1 MTGRAGQDG
10 ARETGGDAYTGG
22 AAEATAPVYTIR
34 SLRANLREALAT
46 VRETGVPAIIAE
58 RGERPVA
65 VLVAYA
71 SWAAQRGD
79 GSHCEMRAWAEPPAG
94 SGRTNGHPEPDP
106 QVGAAQP
113 AQSAAPPLPAGWGV
127 ESVPARTAAGEQT
140 AIPPGWR
147 VEKSGWGL

>member
-1 MTGRAGQDG
+1 MTGCGGQDG

-22 AAEATAPVYTIR
+22 ATEATAPVYTIR

-65 VLVAYA
+65 VLVDYA
-71 SWAAQRGD
+71 SWAAQQSD
-79 GSHCEMRAWAEPPAG
+79 GSHCGMRAWTEPPAG
-94 SGRTNGHPEPDP
+94 SGRTNGHPEPAP
-106 QVGAAQP
+106 LVRAAQP
-113 AQSAAPPLPAGWGV
+113 AQSAAPPLPAGWGGA
-127 ESVPARTAAGEQT
+127 STPARTAAGEPA

-147 VEKSGWGL
+147 VAQDDWGL

>member
-1 MTGRAGQDG
+1 MT
-10 ARETGGDAYTGG
+10 
-22 AAEATAPVYTIR
+22 ATVYTIR

-46 VRETGVPAIIAE
+46 VRETGTPAIIAE

-71 SWAAQRGD
+71 SWAAQQGD
-79 GSHCEMRAWAEPPAG
+79 GTHCGMRAWTEPPAG
-94 SGRTNGHPEPDP
+94 SGRTNGQHDPDP
-106 QVGAAQP
+106 QVGAAPP
-113 AQSAAPPLPAGWGV
+113 AESAAPPLPAGWGGA
-127 ESVPARTAAGEQT
+127 STPARTVAGEQA

>member
-1 MTGRAGQDG
+1 MTGHDGQDG
-10 ARETGGDAYTGG
+10 ARETAGDAYTGG

-65 VLVAYA
+65 VLVDYA
-71 SWAAQRGD
+71 SWAAQQGD
-79 GSHCEMRAWAEPPAG
+79 GGRCEMRAWAEPPAG
-94 SGRTNGHPEPDP
+94 SERTSGHPEPDP
-106 QVGAAQP
+106 LVGPAQA
-113 AQSAAPPLPAGWGV
+113 AQSAAPPLPAGWGGA
-127 ESVPARTAAGEQT
+127 STPARTAAGEPA

-147 VEKSGWGL
+147 AATGGWGL